1 MTLRWASMADAD
13 RQQEYS
19 PSSCLPDGDYQ
30 THILEYRR
38 ASEDAWARAND
49 HPTASTT
56 TIRYGDD
63 EAHAIDVMALSGD
76 RPAPLLAF
84 IHGGYWQELSRV
96 ESRFP
101 TATCISRGW
110 NYAAIDHTLAPAA
123 PLDRI
128 VDESRRALRTLALRA
143 EALSLDPNRIVLA
156 GHSAGA
162 HLAAMVAADPDGT
175 DVAGL
180 VLVSG
185 IYELEPLIGTT
196 VNNRLGLDPDTARR
210 NSPLLMDATGSPS
223 TLVAHG
229 SDETSEFKAQS
240 AAFSHHLEAAGTTV
254 TMLEVA
260 KRNHFDVI
268 LDLTEPDTPLGEAVG
283 QLVRS
288 L

>member
-38 ASEDAWARAND
+38 ASEAAWARANY

-110 NYAAIDHTLAPAA
+110 NYATIDHTLAPAA

-128 VDESRRALRTLALRA
+128 VDECRRAVRTLAVQA

-162 HLAAMVAADPDGT
+162 HLAAMVAADPDGA

-210 NSPLLMDATGSPS
+210 NSPLLMDAAGSPS

-254 TMLEVA
+254 SMLEVA
-260 KRNHFDVI
+260 GRNHFDVI
-268 LDLTEPDTPLGEAVG
+268 LDLAEPDTLLGDAVG

>member
-1 MTLRWASMADAD
+1 MTIRWASMADAD

-38 ASEDAWARAND
+38 ASEDAWARANA
-49 HPTASTT
+49 HPTASPTP
-56 TIRYGDD
+56 IRYGDD
-63 EAHAIDVMALSGD
+63 EAHAIDVMALSGN

-128 VDESRRALRTLALRA
+128 VDECRRAIRTLAVRA

-210 NSPLLMDATGSPS
+210 NSPLLMDAAGSPS

-240 AAFSHHLEAAGTTV
+240 AAFSHHLEAAGTAV

-260 KRNHFDVI
+260 GRNHFDVI
-268 LDLTEPDTPLGEAVG
+268 LDLAEPDTLLGDAVG

>member
-1 MTLRWASMADAD
+1 MTIRWASMADAD

-30 THILEYRR
+30 TQILEYRR
-38 ASEDAWARAND
+38 ASEAAWAQAND

-128 VDESRRALRTLALRA
+128 VDECRRAVRTLAVRA
-143 EALSLDPNRIVLA
+143 EALGLDPNRIVLA

-210 NSPLLMDATGSPS
+210 NSPLLMDAAGSPS

-240 AAFSHHLEAAGTTV
+240 AAFSHHLEAAGTAV

-260 KRNHFDVI
+260 GRNHFDVI
-268 LDLTEPDTPLGEAVG
+268 LDLAEPDTLLGDAVG

>member
-1 MTLRWASMADAD
+1 MTLRWASMTDAD
-13 RQQEYS
+13 RQREYS
-19 PSSCLPDGDYQ
+19 PSSCLPGGDYQ
-30 THILEYRR
+30 THIREYRR
-38 ASEDAWARAND
+38 ASETSWAWAND

-63 EAHAIDVMALSGD
+63 DAHAIDVMTLIGD

-101 TATCISRGW
+101 AATCISRGW

-128 VDESRRALRTLALRA
+128 VDECRQAVRTLATQA
-143 EALSLDPNRIVLA
+143 ETLGLDPNRIVLA

-196 VNNRLGLDPDTARR
+196 VNNRLGLDPDAARR
-210 NSPLLMDATGSPS
+210 NSPLLIDAAGSPA

-240 AAFSHHLEAAGTTV
+240 AAFGHHLEAAGTTV
-254 TMLEVA
+254 TMLEIA
-260 KRNHFDVI
+260 ERNHFDVI
-268 LDLTEPDTPLGEAVG
+268 LDMTEPDTPLGEAVG
-283 QLVRS
+283 QLVWS